1 MTGGQNQPEN
11 LGTKTVFFFN
21 LFLITRQKY
30 TAKIYTYWVYGISI
44 DYSIHV
50 FFLLPLLGIQWHR
63 RNVSCVVQLQAA
75 RPSMAAWARWRFSQ
89 CFIMNPQIYTAYL
102 CIFYI
107 LLHCKA
113 PFFEYSPP
121 VSLRILVGLGAK
133 GYLLLLPFRGG
144 ATVESN

>member
-75 RPSMAAWARWRFSQ
+75 RPSMAA
-89 CFIMNPQIYTAYL
+89 
-102 CIFYI
+102 
-107 LLHCKA
+107 
-113 PFFEYSPP
+113 
-121 VSLRILVGLGAK
+121 
-133 GYLLLLPFRGG
+133 
-144 ATVESN
+144 

>member
-1 MTGGQNQPEN
+1 MTRGQNQPEN
-11 LGTKTVFFFN
+11 LGTKTVFFKSFLLVKSIRHKYIHIGCTVYQ
-21 LFLITRQKY
+21 LF
-30 TAKIYTYWVYGISI
+30 
-44 DYSIHV
+44 YSCI

-113 PFFEYSPP
+113 PFFEYSP

-144 ATVESN
+144 AAVESN